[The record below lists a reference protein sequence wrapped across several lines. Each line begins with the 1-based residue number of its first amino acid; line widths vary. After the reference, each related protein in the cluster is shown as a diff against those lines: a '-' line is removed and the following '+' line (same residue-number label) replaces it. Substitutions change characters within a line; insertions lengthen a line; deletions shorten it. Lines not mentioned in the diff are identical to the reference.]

1 MPVIIPSGSNEILFV
16 TPESAS
22 VDFRFNTGERTGSG
36 VMGKW
41 EIDPD
46 DGESLQFR
54 IPKEKFGGNTDRI
67 AFYVSAS
74 GKIGIGTKDPEE
86 AFDVRDMAED
96 VAETAAERARHVS
109 ATASKRKKLFQASRT
124 EANQVISGSLLGNAA
139 TATKLATARNIGG
152 VSFDGSANI
161 NLPGVNARGNQ
172 DTTGNAATATTL
184 AAARRIGGVAFNG
197 SADINLPGVNAE
209 GNQNTSGNAETA
221 GKVTVTADESSANH
235 PLTFIDDTTPD
246 GEAEALK
253 ASRVVTVNPG
263 ASSMTIGGLTISYT
277 QGDGRSTFGTVTF
290 SGVDA
295 GGSERSVTLRME

>member
-96 VAETAAERARHVS
+96 VAETAAERASHVS

-277 QGDGRSTFGTVTF
+277 QGDGRATFGTVTF